1 MAFSKQSLIAPAL
14 SILLN
19 PIGMITAEA
28 KPSIEREVFGKTPG
42 GTLVD
47 LYTLVNDKGVEA
59 KIMTYGGIIVSL
71 NVPDRNGEL
80 GDVVLGYDNL
90 RGYLKN
96 NPYFG
101 AVVGRFANRIA
112 QGRFVLDGKKYEL
125 ARNDGEN
132 HLHGG
137 IKGFDKVI
145 WKAKALEHANNVGLR
160 LSYLSR
166 YGEEDYPG
174 NLRTTVTYTLTNNN
188 ELRIDYSATTDK
200 KTIVNLTQHSYFN
213 LVGSADSDILKHR
226 MMLNANR
233 FTPVD
238 EELIL
243 TGELQNVKG
252 TPMDFTKPTVIGV
265 RINQAD
271 EQLRVGLDYDHN
283 WVLNKA
289 GNGLTLAA
297 RAFEPSTGRV
307 MEVYTTEP
315 GIQFYSGNF
324 LDGTI
329 TGKGGTVY
337 HHRDGICLETQHFP
351 NSPNKPHF
359 PSVVLDPDRAY
370 KQTTIYKFSVK

>member
-1 MAFSKQSLIAPAL
+1 VAFSKQSLIAPAL
-14 SILLN
+14 SILLG

-28 KPSIEREVFGKTPG
+28 KPSIEREVFGKTPS

-71 NVPDRNGEL
+71 KVPDRNGEL

-112 QGRFVLDGKKYEL
+112 QGRFVLGGKTYEL

-166 YGEEDYPG
+166 DGEEGYPG
-174 NLRTTVTYTLTNNN
+174 KLRTTVTYTLTNDN

-213 LVGSADSDILKHR
+213 LVGSAHSDILKHR

-238 EELIL
+238 EELIP

-252 TPMDFTKPTVIGV
+252 TPMDFTKPTAIGA

-271 EQLRVGLDYDHN
+271 EQLRFGLGYDHN

-297 RAFEPSTGRV
+297 RVFEPSTGRV

-337 HHRDGICLETQHFP
+337 HQRDGFCLETQHFP
-351 NSPNKPHF
+351 DSPNKPHF
-359 PSVVLDPDRAY
+359 PSVVLDPDQAY